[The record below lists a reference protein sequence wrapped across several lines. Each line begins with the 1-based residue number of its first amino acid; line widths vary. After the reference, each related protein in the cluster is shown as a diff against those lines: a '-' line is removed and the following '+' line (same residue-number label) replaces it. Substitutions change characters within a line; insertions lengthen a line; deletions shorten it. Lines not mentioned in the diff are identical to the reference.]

1 MFNQVSAKG
10 NNMIADNI
18 QIVNNTLFFGGHS
31 TVELAEKYGSS
42 IYVMDERKIRENCR
56 KYVNGMKKY
65 FGDNAR
71 PFYASKACSFKK
83 IYNIVG
89 SEGMGVDVVS
99 VGEIY
104 TAFKSGID
112 MKNACF
118 HSNNKSDSDIKFALE
133 CGVGCFVV
141 DNKEELDAINCFAG
155 EMGIKQ
161 KILFRVTP
169 GIDTHTYEA
178 VNTGKVDSK
187 FGFPIETGAAM
198 EITKYALTK
207 ENIDL
212 AGFHCH
218 VGSQLFESSVFIR
231 SAEIM
236 LQFIADVKSNL
247 GFEARE
253 LDLGG
258 GYGVRYTE
266 NDPTIDIED
275 NIRQVAEY
283 FKEKCK
289 ELNINEPFVSME
301 PGRSIVADA
310 GITLYRVGNV
320 KRIEGY
326 KNYVAI
332 DGGMTDNPRYA
343 LYESEYTVIA
353 ADKAD
358 EECNFLCDLVGKCC
372 ESGDIIQ
379 PKVMLPES
387 IQRGDLVAVLTT
399 GAYNFSMASNYNRIP
414 RLPVIMVN
422 GDESYVAVKGET
434 LEDIISRDM

>member
-1 MFNQVSAKG
+1 
-10 NNMIADNI
+10 MIA
-18 QIVNNTLFFGGHS
+18 NNLHIKDGVLFFAGHS
-31 TVELAEKYGSS
+31 TKALAEKYGTPV
-42 IYVMDERKIRENCR
+42 YVMDEQTIRNNCR

-65 FGDNAR
+65 FGHSAR
-71 PFYASKACSFKK
+71 PFYASKACSFKRL
-83 IYNIVG
+83 YNIVE

-99 VGEIY
+99 VGELF
-104 TAFKSGID
+104 TAVAAGFN
-112 MKNACF
+112 MQNACF
-118 HSNNKSDSDIKFALE
+118 HSNSKTDYDIAFAIDN
-133 CGVGCFVV
+133 GIGCFVV
-141 DNKEELDAINCFAG
+141 DNIEELDSIDRLAG
-155 EMGIKQ
+155 EKGIKQ

-207 ENIDL
+207 EYIDL

-236 LQFIADVKSNL
+236 LEFIADVKNTL

-266 NDPTIDIED
+266 NDPEIDIED

-283 FKEKCK
+283 FKKKCA
-289 ELNINEPFVSME
+289 ELCINEPAVSME

-310 GITLYRVGNV
+310 GITLYTVGNV

-332 DGGMTDNPRYA
+332 DGGMTDNPRFA
-343 LYESEYTVIA
+343 LYESAYTVIA
-353 ADKAD
+353 ADKA
-358 EECNFLCDLVGKCC
+358 EEPCDFLCDLVGRCC

-379 PKVMLPES
+379 PKVLLPES
-387 IQRGDLVAVLTT
+387 IKRGDIVAVLTT
-399 GAYNFSMASNYNRIP
+399 GAYNYSMASNYNRIL
-414 RLPVIMVN
+414 RLPVIMLN
-422 GDESYVAVKGET
+422 GDESYIAVKGET
-434 LEDIISRDM
+434 LEDIIRNDI

>member
-1 MFNQVSAKG
+1 MFNMICSNLEIK
-10 NNMIADNI
+10 NNILYFA
-18 QIVNNTLFFGGHS
+18 GKS
-31 TVELAEKYGSS
+31 TVDLAEKYGSP
-42 IYVMDERKIRENCR
+42 IYVMDEQKIRENCR

-65 FGDNAR
+65 FGENSK

-83 IYNIVG
+83 IYNIVE

-104 TAFKSGID
+104 TALKSGYN

-141 DNKEELDAINCFAG
+141 DNKEELDAINTFAG
-155 EMGIKQ
+155 ERGIKQ

-236 LQFIADVKSNL
+236 LQFIADVKNTL
-247 GFEARE
+247 GYEAKE

-283 FKEKCK
+283 FKKKCK
-289 ELNINEPFVSME
+289 ELDINEPFVSME

-353 ADKAD
+353 ADKA
-358 EECNFLCDLVGKCC
+358 EENCNFLCDLVGKCC

-387 IQRGDLVAVLTT
+387 IKRGDLVAVLTT

-422 GDESYVAVKGET
+422 GYEDYIAVKGET
-434 LEDIISRDM
+434 LDDIIKNDM

>member
-1 MFNQVSAKG
+1 MFN
-10 NNMIADNI
+10 MIGSNLE
-18 QIVNNTLFFGGHS
+18 VKNNTLFFGGRS
-31 TVELAEKYGSS
+31 TVELAEKYKSS
-42 IYVMDERKIRENCR
+42 IYVMDEQKIRENCR
-56 KYVNGMKKY
+56 TYINALKKHY
-65 FGDNAR
+65 GDNAK
-71 PFYASKACSFKK
+71 PYFASKACSFKK
-83 IYNIVG
+83 IYNIVE

-104 TAFKSGID
+104 TAYKAGFN
-112 MKNACF
+112 MANACF
-118 HSNNKSDSDIKFALE
+118 HSNCKSDSDILFALD

-141 DNKEELDAINCFAG
+141 DNREELDALDRFAG
-155 EMGIKQ
+155 ERGIKQ
-161 KILFRVTP
+161 KILFRLTP

-207 ENIDL
+207 ENINL

-236 LQFIADVKSNL
+236 LNFIAEVKNTL
-247 GFEARE
+247 GYEIKE

-266 NDPTIDIED
+266 NDPEIDIAD

-283 FKEKCK
+283 IKKKCA
-289 ELNINEPFVSME
+289 ELSVAEPRISME

-310 GITLYRVGNV
+310 GLTLYRVGSV

-343 LYESEYTVIA
+343 LYKSQYTVLA
-353 ADKAD
+353 ADKA
-358 EECNFLCDLVGKCC
+358 EEPCTFPCDLVGKCC

-379 PKVMLPES
+379 PKIMLPES
-387 IQRGDLVAVLTT
+387 VERGDLIAVLTT
-399 GAYNFSMASNYNRIP
+399 GAYNFSMSSNYNRVP
-414 RLPVIMVN
+414 KLPVVMVN
-422 GDESYVAVKGET
+422 GDEDYIAVKGET
-434 LEDIISRDM
+434 LDDIIRNDM

>member
-1 MFNQVSAKG
+1 MICSNLEIK
-10 NNMIADNI
+10 NN
-18 QIVNNTLFFGGHS
+18 VLFFGGKS
-31 TVELAEKYGSS
+31 TVELSEKYGSP
-42 IYVMDERKIRENCR
+42 IYVMDEVTIRKNCR
-56 KYVNGMKKY
+56 KYLDAMNKY
-65 FGDNAR
+65 FDGNAKA
-71 PFYASKACSFKK
+71 FYASKACSFKK
-83 IYNIVG
+83 MYDIVG
-89 SEGMGVDVVS
+89 SEGMCADVVS

-104 TAFKSGID
+104 TAKSAGFP
-112 MKNACF
+112 MENLCF
-118 HSNNKSDSDIKFALE
+118 HSNSKNDFDIQFAIE
-133 CGVGCFVV
+133 NGVGCFAV
-141 DNKEELDAINCFAG
+141 DNLEELESINRIAG
-155 EMGIKQ
+155 ERGIKQ
-161 KILFRVTP
+161 KIIFRVTP

-198 EITKYALTK
+198 KIAEIALTK
-207 ENIDL
+207 ENIIL
-212 AGFHCH
+212 EGFHCH

-236 LQFIADVKSNL
+236 LQFIADVKAKT
-247 GFEARE
+247 GYEARV

-283 FKEKCK
+283 VKSKCA
-289 ELNINEPFVSME
+289 ELSLNVPEVHME

-310 GITLYRVGNV
+310 GITLYRVSNV
-320 KRIEGY
+320 KVIEGY

-343 LYESEYTVIA
+343 LYGSQYTVVA

-358 EECNFLCDLVGKCC
+358 EKCDFLCDLVGRCC

-379 PKVMLPES
+379 PKVMLPQS
-387 IQRGDLVAVLTT
+387 VGRGDLVAVLTT
-399 GAYNFSMASNYNRIP
+399 GAYNYSMASNYNRIP
-414 RLPVIMVN
+414 RLPVVMVN
-422 GDESYVAVKGET
+422 GETDYLAVRGES
-434 LEDIISRDM
+434 LEDIIRNDL

>member
-1 MFNQVSAKG
+1 
-10 NNMIADNI
+10 MICSNLEIKDG
-18 QIVNNTLFFGGHS
+18 VLFFGGRS
-31 TVELAEKYGSS
+31 TVQLAEKYGTP
-42 IYVMDERKIRENCR
+42 IYVMDEKTIRKNCR
-56 KYVNGMKKY
+56 TYIDAMKKY
-65 FGDNAR
+65 FGENAR

-104 TAFKSGID
+104 TAKMSGYD
-112 MKNACF
+112 MKNVCF
-118 HSNNKSDSDIKFALE
+118 HSNSKTDYDVEFAIDN
-133 CGVGCFVV
+133 GVGCFVV
-141 DNKEELDAINCFAG
+141 DNLEELEAIDNIAG
-155 EMGIKQ
+155 QKGLKQ
-161 KILFRVTP
+161 KILFRITP

-198 EITKYALTK
+198 EITKIALTK
-207 ENIDL
+207 KNINL

-218 VGSQLFESSVFIR
+218 VGSQLFDSDVFLR

-236 LQFIADVKSNL
+236 LKFIAEVKNTL
-247 GFEARE
+247 GYEAKE

-266 NDPTIDIED
+266 KDPVLNIED
-275 NIRQVAEY
+275 NIKQVAEY
-283 FKEKCK
+283 VKKLCK
-289 ELNINEPFVSME
+289 KLNIKEPAISME

-310 GITLYRVGNV
+310 GITLYKVGNV

-332 DGGMTDNPRYA
+332 DGGMGDNPRYA
-343 LYESEYTVIA
+343 LYESEYTVVA
-353 ADKAD
+353 ANKAD
-358 EECNFLCDLVGKCC
+358 EECNFTCDLVGRFC

-379 PKVMLPES
+379 PSIKLPES
-387 IQRGDLVAVLTT
+387 VKRGDLIAVLTT
-399 GAYNFSMASNYNRIP
+399 GAYNYAMSSNYNRIP
-414 RLPVIMVN
+414 KLPVIMVN
-422 GDESYVAVKGET
+422 GEDDYVAVKGET
-434 LEDIISRDM
+434 LEDIIRNDM

>member
-1 MFNQVSAKG
+1 
-10 NNMIADNI
+10 MIA
-18 QIVNNTLFFGGHS
+18 NNLFINNDTLYFGGRS
-31 TVELAEKYGSS
+31 TAELAEKYGSP
-42 IYVMDERKIRENCR
+42 IYVMDENKIRENCR
-56 KYVNGMKKY
+56 TYVNAMKKH
-65 FGDNAR
+65 FGDSAK
-71 PFYASKACSFKK
+71 PFYASKACSFKRM
-83 IYNIVG
+83 YNIVE

-99 VGEIY
+99 CGEIY
-104 TAFKSGID
+104 TAKMAGYN
-112 MKNACF
+112 MANACF
-118 HSNNKSDSDIKFALE
+118 HSNSKNDYDVNFAMDM
-133 CGVGCFVV
+133 GVGCFVC
-141 DNKEELDAINCFAG
+141 DNLEELDAIDKFAG
-155 EMGIKQ
+155 ERGIKQ

-198 EITKYALTK
+198 GITKIALTK

-218 VGSQLFESSVFIR
+218 VGSQLFESSVFTR

-236 LQFIADVKSNL
+236 LQFIADVKAET
-247 GFEARE
+247 GYEARV

-266 NDPTIDIED
+266 NDPEIDIED

-283 FKEKCK
+283 VKAKCA
-289 ELNINEPFVSME
+289 ELNVTEPAIHME

-320 KRIEGY
+320 KVIDGY
-326 KNYVAI
+326 KNYVSI

-343 LYESEYTVIA
+343 LYEAEYTVCA
-353 ADKAD
+353 AEKMNEKCD
-358 EECNFLCDLVGKCC
+358 FTCDLVGRCC

-379 PKVMLPES
+379 PSVKLPS
-387 IQRGDLVAVLTT
+387 SVKRGDLIAVLTT
-399 GAYNFSMASNYNRIP
+399 GAYNYSMASNYNRIP
-414 RLPVIMVN
+414 KLPVIMVN
-422 GDESYVAVKGET
+422 GENDYIAVKGET
-434 LEDIISRDM
+434 LDDIIRNDM

>member
-1 MFNQVSAKG
+1 
-10 NNMIADNI
+10 MICSNLEIKDG
-18 QIVNNTLFFGGHS
+18 VLFFGGRS
-31 TVELAEKYGSS
+31 TVELANKYGTP
-42 IYVMDERKIRENCR
+42 IYVMDEKTIRKNCR
-56 KYVNGMKKY
+56 TYLDAMRKY
-65 FGDNAR
+65 FGENAK

-104 TAFKSGID
+104 TAKMAGYD
-112 MKNACF
+112 MKNVCF
-118 HSNNKSDSDIKFALE
+118 HSNSKNDYDIEFAIDN
-133 CGVGCFVV
+133 GVGCFVV
-141 DNKEELDAINCFAG
+141 DNLEELEAIDNFACQK
-155 EMGIKQ
+155 GIKQ
-161 KILFRVTP
+161 KILFRITP

-198 EITKYALTK
+198 EITKIALTK
-207 ENIDL
+207 KNINL

-218 VGSQLFESSVFIR
+218 VGSQLFDSDVFVR

-236 LQFIADVKSNL
+236 LKFIADVKNTL
-247 GFEARE
+247 GYEAKE

-266 NDPTIDIED
+266 KDPVLNIEE
-275 NIRQVAEY
+275 NIKQVAEY
-283 FKEKCK
+283 VKKLCK
-289 ELNINEPFVSME
+289 ELNINEPAISME

-310 GITLYRVGNV
+310 GITLYKVGNV

-332 DGGMTDNPRYA
+332 DGGMGDNPRYA
-343 LYESEYTVIA
+343 LYESEYTVVA

-358 EECNFLCDLVGKCC
+358 EECNFTCDLVGRFC

-379 PKVMLPES
+379 PSIKLPES
-387 IQRGDLVAVLTT
+387 VKRGDIIAVLTT
-399 GAYNFSMASNYNRIP
+399 GAYNYSMASNYNRIP
-414 RLPVIMVN
+414 KLPVIMVN
-422 GDESYVAVKGET
+422 GKEDYVAVKGET
-434 LEDIISRDM
+434 LEDIIRNDM

>member
-1 MFNQVSAKG
+1 
-10 NNMIADNI
+10 MICSNLEIKDG
-18 QIVNNTLFFGGHS
+18 VLFFGGRS
-31 TVELAEKYGSS
+31 TVELANKYGTP
-42 IYVMDERKIRENCR
+42 IYVMDEKTIRKNCR
-56 KYVNGMKKY
+56 TYLDAMRKY
-65 FGDNAR
+65 FGENAK

-104 TAFKSGID
+104 TAKMAGYD
-112 MKNACF
+112 MKNVCF
-118 HSNNKSDSDIKFALE
+118 HSNSKNDYDIEFAIDN
-133 CGVGCFVV
+133 GVGCFVV
-141 DNKEELDAINCFAG
+141 DNIEELEAIDNFAG
-155 EMGIKQ
+155 QKGIKQ
-161 KILFRVTP
+161 KILFRITP

-198 EITKYALTK
+198 EITKTALTK
-207 ENIDL
+207 KNIDL

-218 VGSQLFESSVFIR
+218 VGSQLFDSDVFLR

-236 LQFIADVKSNL
+236 LKFIADVKNTL
-247 GFEARE
+247 GYEAKE

-266 NDPTIDIED
+266 KDPVL
-275 NIRQVAEY
+275 NIKENIKQVAEY
-283 FKEKCK
+283 VKKLCK
-289 ELNINEPFVSME
+289 ELNINEPAISME

-332 DGGMTDNPRYA
+332 DGGMGDNPRYA
-343 LYESEYTVIA
+343 LYESEYTVVA

-358 EECNFLCDLVGKCC
+358 EECNFTCDLVGRFC

-379 PKVMLPES
+379 PSIKLPES
-387 IQRGDLVAVLTT
+387 VKRGDLIAVFTT
-399 GAYNFSMASNYNRIP
+399 GAYNYSMASNYNRIP
-414 RLPVIMVN
+414 KLPVIMVN
-422 GDESYVAVKGET
+422 GDEDYIAVKGET
-434 LEDIISRDM
+434 LEDIIRNDM

>member
-1 MFNQVSAKG
+1 MF
-10 NNMIADNI
+10 NMIA
-18 QIVNNTLFFGGHS
+18 NNLYIKNDTLFFGGHS
-31 TVELAEKYGSS
+31 TVDLAEKYGSS

-65 FGDNAR
+65 FGDNAK

-104 TAFKSGID
+104 TALKSGID
-112 MKNACF
+112 MKTACF
-118 HSNNKSDSDIKFALE
+118 HSNNKSDSDIRFALE

-155 EMGIKQ
+155 ELGIKQ

-236 LQFIADVKSNL
+236 LTFIAEVKNTL

-275 NIRQVAEY
+275 NIRQVAVY
-283 FKEKCK
+283 FKKKCK

-343 LYESEYTVIA
+343 LYESQYTVVA
-353 ADKAD
+353 ADKAE

-387 IQRGDLVAVLTT
+387 IGRGDLVAVLTT

-434 LEDIISRDM
+434 LDDIISRDI

>member
-1 MFNQVSAKG
+1 MICSNLEIK
-10 NNMIADNI
+10 NN
-18 QIVNNTLFFGGHS
+18 VLFFGGKS
-31 TVELAEKYGSS
+31 TVELSEKYGSP
-42 IYVMDERKIRENCR
+42 IYVMDEVTIRKNCR
-56 KYVNGMKKY
+56 KYLDAMNKY
-65 FGDNAR
+65 FDGNAKA
-71 PFYASKACSFKK
+71 FYASKACSFKK
-83 IYNIVG
+83 MYDIVG
-89 SEGMGVDVVS
+89 SEGMCADVVS

-104 TAFKSGID
+104 TAKSAGFP
-112 MKNACF
+112 MENLCF
-118 HSNNKSDSDIKFALE
+118 HSNSKNDFDIQFAIE
-133 CGVGCFVV
+133 NGVGCFAV
-141 DNKEELDAINCFAG
+141 DNLEELESINRIAG
-155 EMGIKQ
+155 EKGIKQ
-161 KILFRVTP
+161 KIIFRVTP

-198 EITKYALTK
+198 KIAEIALTK
-207 ENIDL
+207 ENIIL
-212 AGFHCH
+212 EGFHCH

-236 LQFIADVKSNL
+236 LQFIADVKTKT
-247 GFEARE
+247 GYEARV

-283 FKEKCK
+283 VKSKCA
-289 ELNINEPFVSME
+289 ELSLNVPEVHME

-310 GITLYRVGNV
+310 GITLYRVSNV
-320 KRIEGY
+320 KVIEGY

-343 LYESEYTVIA
+343 LYGSQYTVVA

-358 EECNFLCDLVGKCC
+358 EKCDFLCDLVGRCC

-379 PKVMLPES
+379 PKVMLPQS
-387 IQRGDLVAVLTT
+387 IGRGDLVAVLTT
-399 GAYNFSMASNYNRIP
+399 GAYNYSMASNYNRIP
-414 RLPVIMVN
+414 RLPVVMVN
-422 GDESYVAVKGET
+422 GETDYLAVRGES
-434 LEDIISRDM
+434 LEDIIRNDL

>member
-65 FGDNAR
+65 FGDNAK

-198 EITKYALTK
+198 DITKYALTK

-236 LQFIADVKSNL
+236 LQFIADVKSTL

-343 LYESEYTVIA
+343 LYESEYTVVA

-434 LEDIISRDM
+434 LEDIISRDL

>member
-1 MFNQVSAKG
+1 MYNQVSAKG

-31 TVELAEKYGSS
+31 TVDLVEKYGSS

-65 FGDNAR
+65 FGDNAK

-104 TAFKSGID
+104 TALKSGID

-155 EMGIKQ
+155 EMGLKQ

-236 LQFIADVKSNL
+236 LQFIADVKNTL

-283 FKEKCK
+283 FKKKCK
-289 ELNINEPFVSME
+289 DLNINEPFVSME

-353 ADKAD
+353 ADKAE